1 LLFPQEII
9 EQKRGR
15 KMAIKMGENKK
26 PGLMLNYDAIIP
38 LSHRP
43 HAPSCHNF
51 KSPGGYSVSYWS
63 KL

>member
-9 EQKRGR
+9 EQKRER

-26 PGLMLNYDAIIP
+26 AWINA
-38 LSHRP
+38 
-43 HAPSCHNF
+43 
-51 KSPGGYSVSYWS
+51 